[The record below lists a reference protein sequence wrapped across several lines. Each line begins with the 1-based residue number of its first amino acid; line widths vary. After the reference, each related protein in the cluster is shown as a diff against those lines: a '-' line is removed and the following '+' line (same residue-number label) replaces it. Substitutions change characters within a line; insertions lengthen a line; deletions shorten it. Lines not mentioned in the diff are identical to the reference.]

1 MVEIYFNEYKWLD
14 AKQEYVNL
22 GIHRHFMPE
31 IEMGSIENYKE
42 RNIWYEGD
50 ADTGI
55 IIKIHAI
62 GYAEHITIY
71 NVLTRERMTI
81 DTDKLAELMGTG
93 IVAGDEITISTVKG
107 NKYIELL
114 RNGITYNILNVLD
127 KNADWFQIT
136 KGDNVFT
143 YVAVSGSSNLQ
154 FKILNQVAFEGV

>member
-1 MVEIYFNEYKWLD
+1 MVDIYFNEYKWVN
-14 AKQEYVNL
+14 AKHEYVSL

-62 GYAEHITIY
+62 GPAEHITIY
-71 NVLTRERMTI
+71 NAITRERMSI
-81 DTDKLAELMGTG
+81 DTDKLAELMGSG
-93 IVAGDEITISTVKG
+93 IVAGDEITISTIKG

-114 RNGITYNILNVLD
+114 RNAVTYNILNALD

>member
-1 MVEIYFNEYKWLD
+1 MAITYFREYKWLD
-14 AKQEYVNL
+14 CKQEYVDL
-22 GIHRHFMPE
+22 GVSRHYKPE
-31 IEMGSIENYKE
+31 LEMGSIENYKE

-55 IIKIHAI
+55 IIKIHAV
-62 GYAEHITIY
+62 GMAEHITIY
-71 NVLTRERMTI
+71 NVLTREHMTI
-81 DTDKLAELMGTG
+81 DTDKLAALLGTG
-93 IVAGDEITISTVKG
+93 IVAGDEITISTIKG
-107 NKYIELL
+107 DKYIELL

-127 KNADWFQIT
+127 KNTDWFQIT